1 MTLLELELKLSLT
14 RRDEYIK
21 QLEARNCKLRD
32 VIALFV
38 SGADNLAAM
47 DRALAALSEDLT

>member
-1 MTLLELELKLSLT
+1 MTLMETELKLSLT
-14 RRDEYIK
+14 RRDEYIR
-21 QLEARNCKLRD
+21 QLEQRNCKLRD

-47 DRALAALSEDLT
+47 ERALAALAEDMT